1 MRRRV
6 LLGESCRLAILT
18 GRTVEMECFADLLED
33 VAFGDFACIAFVD
46 GSAQRLQFGI
56 VLPIGQWAQISSV

>member
-1 MRRRV
+1 
-6 LLGESCRLAILT
+6 
-18 GRTVEMECFADLLED
+18 MECFADLLED